1 MEQQIRFCT
10 TIDGVRIAFSTVGKG
25 PFLVIPPGWVS
36 HIQLQW
42 EHPAAREYLEMGTRS
57 QTFVFYD
64 KHGCGLSERNRTEFT
79 LESEIRPLES
89 VVDHLKLKRF
99 ALFGFSQG
107 GPISIAYAI
116 SHPRRVSHLILYD
129 AYANGEAITTEEF
142 KASFCS
148 LIRSAWGVGSKT
160 LADIFL
166 PGVDASATEWFKRLQ
181 REATTAE
188 MAAKLLDLTY
198 RLNVTELLPRL
209 RVPTL
214 VIHRKGDK
222 AIPFHLG
229 REMASMIP
237 NSRFVPLEGGI
248 HIPFFGDSIAVL
260 RITGEFLGV
269 PVDKAPPEQFH
280 TPDETGEK
288 KEMIDREAHGLIASL
303 DEVVLSR
310 YSVVGNYSR
319 YEETINNSLKDIK
332 QKIIE
337 GFERPIRK
345 RKNHLIW
352 GPPGTGK
359 TYFVEQIAGAS
370 SVVYHEFNL
379 AKFNEQEFDSCLSK
393 ISNIEKPSLCFI
405 DEIDAKSME
414 SWPYEH
420 LLPHLDVAVESA
432 APLVFVFAG
441 SSGSSLAEMKEKIAS
456 RPKGPDLLS
465 RIPNENEHVISPMT
479 IGDRMIVVLNQFRQA
494 GKEVGREVR
503 AVEKIGLYYIALNP
517 KLLNARQLREF
528 AIHGVE
534 RMPFGEERIKYD
546 HLFSAGD
553 PENKAFWMKTLPL
566 ADDLVKR
573 YVSLED

>member
-1 MEQQIRFCT
+1 
-10 TIDGVRIAFSTVGKG
+10 
-25 PFLVIPPGWVS
+25 
-36 HIQLQW
+36 
-42 EHPAAREYLEMGTRS
+42 
-57 QTFVFYD
+57 
-64 KHGCGLSERNRTEFT
+64 
-79 LESEIRPLES
+79 
-89 VVDHLKLKRF
+89 
-99 ALFGFSQG
+99 
-107 GPISIAYAI
+107 
-116 SHPRRVSHLILYD
+116 
-129 AYANGEAITTEEF
+129 
-142 KASFCS
+142 
-148 LIRSAWGVGSKT
+148 
-160 LADIFL
+160 
-166 PGVDASATEWFKRLQ
+166 
-181 REATTAE
+181 
-188 MAAKLLDLTY
+188 MAAKLLDLSY
-198 RLNVTELLPRL
+198 RLNVVELLPRL

-222 AIPFHLG
+222 AVPFHLG

-237 NSRFVPLEGGI
+237 NSRFVPLEGSI
-248 HIPFFGDSIAVL
+248 HIPFFGDADAVL
-260 RITGEFLGV
+260 RITGEFLGI
-269 PVDKAPPEQFH
+269 PVDKAPPEQ
-280 TPDETGEK
+280 TGVK
-288 KEMIDREAHGLIASL
+288 KEIIDREAQGLISSL

-310 YSVVGNYSR
+310 YSVIGHYSR
-319 YEETINNSLKDIK
+319 YEEPIKNSLKDIK

-352 GPPGTGK
+352 APPGTGK
-359 TYFVEQIAGAS
+359 TYFVEQIAEAS
-370 SVVYHEFNL
+370 SVVYHEINL
-379 AKFNEQEFDSCLSK
+379 AKFKEQEFDSCLTK
-393 ISNIEKPSLCFI
+393 IRNIKKPSLCFI
-405 DEIDAKSME
+405 DEIDAKPME
-414 SWPYEH
+414 SWPYEL

-432 APLVFVFAG
+432 ATLVFVFAG
-441 SSGSSLAEMKEKIAS
+441 SSGSSLAEMKGKMAS

-465 RIPNENEHVISPMT
+465 RIPNENEHMISPMT

-553 PENKAFWMKTLPL
+553 PENKAFWMKTLSL